1 MAKILLAEDD
11 ESGRHL
17 IVRMLEK
24 LGHEVVEA
32 ENGDVALQA
41 LGEPDGG
48 SGSDF
53 AAVLMDLQMPVLD
66 GLDATRR
73 LRESGWSDLPVIA
86 VTAHALVGDREKCL
100 RAGMNDYLSKPLT
113 LDMLR
118 DMLRRW
124 IG

>member
-118 DMLRRW
+118 EMLRRW

>member
-1 MAKILLAEDD
+1 VAKILLAEDD
-11 ESGRHL
+11 ESSRHL

-24 LGHEVVEA
+24 LGHEVVET

-41 LGEPDGG
+41 LGEPGGG

-73 LRESGWSDLPVIA
+73 LREMGWSDLPVIA

-124 IG
+124 IV

>member
-41 LGEPDGG
+41 LGEPGG
-48 SGSDF
+48 DVGTAF

-73 LRESGWSDLPVIA
+73 LREMGWSDLPVIA
-86 VTAHALVGDREKCL
+86 VTAHAMVGDREKCL

-113 LDMLR
+113 LDLLR
-118 DMLRRW
+118 DILRRW